1 MWVGGVWGRFRNLSS
16 LPSRIVLNLPMFRS
30 FDFFGVYPSPYK
42 FVFCLDKIGSV
53 AYQLFLCVCTG
64 SRFFEKLGMA
74 ETVLTRVH
82 SLRERLDET
91 LAANRN
97 EIVALLSR

>member
-1 MWVGGVWGRFRNLSS
+1 MLVE
-16 LPSRIVLNLPMFRS
+16 
-30 FDFFGVYPSPYK
+30 
-42 FVFCLDKIGSV
+42 
-53 AYQLFLCVCTG
+53 
-64 SRFFEKLGMA
+64 RFFEKLVMA
-74 ETVLTRVH
+74 ERVLTRVH